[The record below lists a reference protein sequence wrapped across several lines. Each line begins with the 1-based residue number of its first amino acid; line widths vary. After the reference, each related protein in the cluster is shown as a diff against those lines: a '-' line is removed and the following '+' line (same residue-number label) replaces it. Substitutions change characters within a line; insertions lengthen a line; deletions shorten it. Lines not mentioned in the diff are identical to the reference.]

1 MTDDWG
7 HAAEVG
13 GEFVKPAQL
22 NGHLVIVYPIGYIPF
37 IQTRFSGQGGKPSD
51 GIAVD
56 VVDLDDKNDQG
67 MPGKIYRNSNF
78 MQAHL
83 IAALKSQIGSK
94 VLGMISQGVA
104 KNGMNAPWIIVDL
117 SADPAARERGSA
129 WIAANPDFRPTPFVL
144 REPRPEY
151 TQPAAVPYQ
160 QPQQSQPGG
169 GQFSSDSRY
178 GPDPGYGQRPA
189 GYPPAGNPQFQQPAQ
204 QQPQYQQPAPPPPQ
218 YQQQPVQQPPQYQ
231 QPQQNYAPVA
241 GSPQLD
247 PNEMSVLQQ
256 HRAARAIA
264 EAEAQREAQRQASF
278 NDTPPF

>member
-1 MTDDWG
+1 MTEDWG

-56 VVDLDDKNDQG
+56 VVDLDDKNEQG

-117 SADPAARERGSA
+117 SADPQARERGSA
-129 WIAANPDFRPTPFVL
+129 WIQANPDFRPTPFVL

-151 TQPAAVPYQ
+151 TQPVAVPYQ

-178 GPDPGYGQRPA
+178 GPDWEYGQGPM
-189 GYPPAGNPQFQQPAQ
+189 GYPPAVHPQF
-204 QQPQYQQPAPPPPQ
+204 
-218 YQQQPVQQPPQYQ
+218 QQPVQQPPQYQ
-231 QPQQNYAPVA
+231 QPAPPPQYQQPQPPPQYQQPVQQNYAPAA
-241 GSPQLD
+241 GSPPLD

-278 NDTPPF
+278 NDGPPPF

>member
-1 MTDDWG
+1 MSEDWG

-22 NGHLVIVYPIGYIPF
+22 NGHLVIVFPLGYIPF
-37 IQTRFSGQGGKPSD
+37 IPTKFSGQGNKPSD

-56 VVDLDDKNDQG
+56 VVDLDDKNEFGQ
-67 MPGKIYRNSNF
+67 PGKVYRNSNF
-78 MQAHL
+78 MQGHL

-129 WIAANPDFRPTPFVL
+129 WIQANPDFRPSPFAL
-144 REPRPEY
+144 REPRPE
-151 TQPAAVPYQ
+151 PAAQGY
-160 QPQQSQPGG
+160 SQPV

-178 GPDPGYGQRPA
+178 APDPGYSQQ
-189 GYPPAGNPQFQQPAQ
+189 GYPPAGNPQFQQPV
-204 QQPQYQQPAPPPPQ
+204 QPPQQYQQQQAPQPQ
-218 YQQQPVQQPPQYQ
+218 YQQQPVQPQPQYHQPQYQ
-231 QPQQNYAPVA
+231 QPQQQNYAPVA

-264 EAEAQREAQRQASF
+264 EAEAQKEAQRQASF
-278 NDTPPF
+278 NDVPPF